1 MSLVKIFMKLWK
13 NFWNTVMSY
22 WKKVMTIV
30 INFST
35 ICIKHDVIFS
45 DFHLYKGRKI
55 DTERLGIAQL
65 TGYTFENPDG
75 SSFKMSKDGLGNER
89 TLESPCIGPI
99 EKAPSAKRV
108 KIWGQ

>member
-1 MSLVKIFMKLWK
+1 MLS
-13 NFWNTVMSY
+13 
-22 WKKVMTIV
+22 
-30 INFST
+30 
-35 ICIKHDVIFS
+35 DVIFS